1 MGKQSEFSKIYDKYI
16 NKIYRFIFLKVN
28 SVEIAEDLT
37 SETFLR
43 GWRYFENGKEIDNFQ
58 AFLYRIARNLIVDF
72 YRNKEKIKIV
82 SAENSGPLPDPRPDP
97 EEKAKNDSD
106 ILLIRQALAELKEDY
121 QNMIILHYIEDL
133 PIQDIAQIIGRS
145 EGNTRVMLHRALKAL
160 KKQLQKT
167 TLV

>member
-1 MGKQSEFSKIYDKYI
+1 MGKQAEFSKLYDKYI

-28 SVEIAEDLT
+28 SAETAEDLT

-43 GWRYFENGKEIDNFQ
+43 GWRSFEKGKEIDNFQ
-58 AFLYRIARNLIVDF
+58 AFLYRIAHNLIVDF
-72 YRNKEKIKIV
+72 YRNKDKVKVV
-82 SAENSGPLPDPRPDP
+82 SAENSGPLPDPQPDP

-121 QNMIILHYIEDL
+121 QNIIILHYIEDL
-133 PIQDIAQIIGRS
+133 PVQDIAQITGKS
-145 EGNTRVMLHRALKAL
+145 EGNTRVMLHRALNAL
-160 KKQLQKT
+160 KKQLEKT